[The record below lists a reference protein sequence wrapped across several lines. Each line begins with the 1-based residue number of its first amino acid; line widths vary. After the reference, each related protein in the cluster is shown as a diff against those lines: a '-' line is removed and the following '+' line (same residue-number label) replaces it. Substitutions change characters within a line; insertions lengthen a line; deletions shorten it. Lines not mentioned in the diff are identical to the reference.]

1 MKYGF
6 VKVASAIPGVRPGNC
21 KYNTESIINL
31 MLQAEEENADIVC
44 FPELSITGYTCQDL
58 FESSVLIKEA
68 EKSLDVI
75 CKATRNLNTI
85 EIVGLP
91 LVIGNFLANCA
102 VVLHRGEIIGVVPKT
117 YLPNYKEF
125 YEQRWF
131 ASASNIK
138 EQEIKTGEDKDG
150 VWEDSEK
157 NYLLCEYGRICYT
170 SKDYYFIY
178 SNLLYDGNGVFRD
191 NFDELIADGKVNG
204 ISKEKAIKKMRDIAK
219 SNGIMADNVVA
230 YPFTIKNM
238 TKLSKMFMSDKE
250 YEEYKNN
257 EKNKDDPIKRK
268 FYKKDEAYLVVMN
281 VMADDKILYNK
292 EYDYGNRGY
301 SGSYCYGIVSAK
313 GVEAFDADGIYE
325 KLSIDKDS
333 ISILSEKQAID
344 KLDKRFEDVI
354 SGKIKCNRL
363 SITYIAIKAKKND
376 NSYAVIPVYLF
387 DITQEIIDK
396 KTNET
401 YIESVSRCG
410 DR

>member
-1 MKYGF
+1 MIIVLLYCGSVISGCSMSQESMSGDDKENNNI
-6 VKVASAIPGVRPGNC
+6 KVEKTVDDNKGQKKQEQQG
-21 KYNTESIINL
+21 YNMYTAKIKDYPEQIKPS
-31 MLQAEEENADIVC
+31 DF
-44 FPELSITGYTCQDL
+44 FPENSD
-58 FESSVLIKEA
+58 
-68 EKSLDVI
+68 
-75 CKATRNLNTI
+75 
-85 EIVGLP
+85 
-91 LVIGNFLANCA
+91 
-102 VVLHRGEIIGVVPKT
+102 
-117 YLPNYKEF
+117 YKEL
-125 YEQRWF
+125 
-131 ASASNIK
+131 K

-313 GVEAFDADGIYE
+313 GVEAFDGNEI
-325 KLSIDKDS
+325 
-333 ISILSEKQAID
+333 
-344 KLDKRFEDVI
+344 F
-354 SGKIKCNRL
+354 
-363 SITYIAIKAKKND
+363 
-376 NSYAVIPVYLF
+376 F
-387 DITQEIIDK
+387 DA
-396 KTNET
+396 
-401 YIESVSRCG
+401 G
-410 DR
+410 G

>member
-1 MKYGF
+1 MKKRLYMIIALLCWGS
-6 VKVASAIPGVRPGNC
+6 VISGCSMSQESMSGDDKENNNIKVEKTVDDNKGQKKQEQQV
-21 KYNTESIINL
+21 YNMYTAKIKDYPEQIKPS
-31 MLQAEEENADIVC
+31 DF
-44 FPELSITGYTCQDL
+44 FPENSD
-58 FESSVLIKEA
+58 
-68 EKSLDVI
+68 
-75 CKATRNLNTI
+75 
-85 EIVGLP
+85 
-91 LVIGNFLANCA
+91 
-102 VVLHRGEIIGVVPKT
+102 
-117 YLPNYKEF
+117 YKEL
-125 YEQRWF
+125 
-131 ASASNIK
+131 K

-157 NYLLCEYGRICYT
+157 NYLLCEYRRICYT

-191 NFDELIADGKVNG
+191 NFDELIADGKING

-325 KLSIDKDS
+325 KLSKDKDS

-401 YIESVSRCG
+401 YKDKYNLFLDAETGEWIE
-410 DR
+410 